1 MFSIDSIITA
11 VGMTEHLPIMMI
23 AVVVAVAV
31 MLFAPDPLTSFI
43 NRNPTIAMLAPSLL
57 LMIGMTLI
65 ADSFGFHVH
74 KGIYAAMAFSA
85 LIEVL
90 NMLSRRSRKRRTKL
104 VVSPSTTRP

>member
-1 MFSIDSIITA
+1 MWVLHIQDITPPA
-11 VGMTEHLPIMMI
+11 NFLPTKRHDP
-23 AVVVAVAV
+23 
-31 MLFAPDPLTSFI
+31 PDPLTSFI